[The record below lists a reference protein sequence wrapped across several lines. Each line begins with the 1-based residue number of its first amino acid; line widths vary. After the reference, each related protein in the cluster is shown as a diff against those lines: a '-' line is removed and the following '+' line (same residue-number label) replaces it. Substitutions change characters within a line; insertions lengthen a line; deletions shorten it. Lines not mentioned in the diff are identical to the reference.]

1 MIIEE
6 NTVCYTS
13 EIGHNNFLYP
23 TTNKVMVKENC
34 EVSSPAWLGGG
45 NKIPIKILKSKLKV
59 TTSFGTNIIESLRA
73 GGFLDDYERGSYGF
87 SDYISKAIRQNF
99 YDLDFIESSI
109 EKYDYKRGFCTLS
122 AKVKIPVEDL
132 IMKSPYVGG
141 WTVSVPTEN
150 GTITLN

>member
-45 NKIPIKILKSKLKV
+45 NKIPIKILKSKLIPLNIAEN
-59 TTSFGTNIIESLRA
+59 TTKNTSPPTKN
-73 GGFLDDYERGSYGF
+73 DYT
-87 SDYISKAIRQNF
+87 IVW
-99 YDLDFIESSI
+99 I
-109 EKYDYKRGFCTLS
+109 EKQNLRNTKE
-122 AKVKIPVEDL
+122 I
-132 IMKSPYVGG
+132 
-141 WTVSVPTEN
+141 
-150 GTITLN
+150 